1 MSSFRSLLRLTLA
14 ACLLLSAVG
23 TSRLLAADVRLES
36 KEDRV
41 TVWLGD
47 EVFTEY
53 IFKGYEKPILYPV
66 IGPAGIGMTRNWPMR
81 DDVENE
87 AHDHPHHKSIW
98 FGHMDVNGENFWA
111 TGGNAGTTVSK
122 SVTIDGNT
130 IHSENDLVGRDGKL
144 VASDSRLISFFAD
157 GETRMIDYAVTYHAS
172 QGDIVFGDN
181 KDGQMG
187 IRMNPHLRIKGPV
200 ANGHAVNSTGV
211 TTADIW
217 GKPAEWIDY
226 WGTVDGNVVG
236 IAMFDHP
243 SNLRH
248 PTWWHARDYGLL
260 SANPFGRQ
268 DFEGEQAESGD
279 YTLPSGE
286 SLTFQHRFVFH
297 RGDAQAA
304 GIDEIYR
311 DWASQE

>member
-1 MSSFRSLLRLTLA
+1 MSSFGSLLRLNLA
-14 ACLLLSAVG
+14 ACLLLIAVG
-23 TSRLLAADVRLES
+23 NSSQVAAEVRLES

-47 EVFTEY
+47 EIFTEY
-53 IFKGYEKPILYPV
+53 IFKGYEKPILYPI

-81 DDVENE
+81 DGVENE

-98 FGHMDVNGENFWA
+98 FGHMKVNGESFWHA
-111 TGGNAGTTVSK
+111 GETGNATISK
-122 SVTIDGNT
+122 EVLIDGNT
-130 IHSENDLVGRDGKL
+130 IRAQNDLVAQDGKKL
-144 VASDSRLISFFAD
+144 VATDSREISFFAD

-200 ANGHAVNSTGV
+200 ANGQAVNATGV

-217 GKPAEWIDY
+217 GKRAEWIDY
-226 WGTVDGNVVG
+226 WGTIDGNVVG

-248 PTWWHARDYGLL
+248 PTWWHARDYGLV

-286 SLTFQHRFVFH
+286 SLTFKHRFVIH

-304 GIDEIYR
+304 GIEKIYR
-311 DWASQE
+311 DWAGK

>member
-1 MSSFRSLLRLTLA
+1 MSCFRSLLRLTLA

-23 TSRLLAADVRLES
+23 YSPLLAADVRLES
-36 KEDRV
+36 KDDRV
-41 TVWLGD
+41 TVWLGE

-81 DDVENE
+81 DDAENE

-111 TGGNAGTTVSK
+111 TGENAGTTVSK

-130 IHSENDLVGRDGKL
+130 IHSQNDLIGRGGKL
-144 VASDSRLISFFAD
+144 VATDSREISFSAD
-157 GETRMIDYAVTYHAS
+157 GETRVIDYAVTYHAS
-172 QGDIVFGDN
+172 QGDIIFGDN

-200 ANGHAVNSTGV
+200 ANGQAVNSTGV

-217 GKPAEWIDY
+217 GKRADWIDY
-226 WGTVDGNVVG
+226 WGTVDGDVVG
-236 IAMFDHP
+236 IAIFDHP

-248 PTWWHARDYGLL
+248 PTWWHARDYGLV

-279 YTLPSGE
+279 YKLPSGE
-286 SLTFQHRFVFH
+286 SLTFKHRFVIH

-304 GIDEIYR
+304 GVDKIYR
-311 DWASQE
+311 EWAGK